1 MTEQKTIDV
10 ATSIGTT
17 VKVLT
22 ADSLSELKMLGEKIY
37 LFVKQK
43 KADKFKSYGEF
54 KLRSLLELNLFE
66 NQVSYL
72 YVEDKSEEQI
82 IEDLEKDSVV
92 NQKTAMNVDFKVDW
106 VINDLLDLRDKG
118 ADIVK
123 IIWTLPQP
131 EWAECVISRESTR
144 LTDGDYIYYLGVRN

>member
-1 MTEQKTIDV
+1 MTEQKTIEV
-10 ATSIGTT
+10 ATNIGTT

-22 ADSLSELKMLGEKIY
+22 ADSLTELKELGEKIFI
-37 LFVKQK
+37 FVKK
-43 KADKFKSYGEF
+43 KKTDNFKSYGEF
-54 KLRSLLELNLFE
+54 KLRSLLELNVFE

-72 YVEDKSEEQI
+72 YVEDKSEEQL

-92 NQKTAMNVDFKVDW
+92 KQKTAMNSDFKIDW
-106 VINDLLDLRDKG
+106 VINDLMELRDKG

-144 LTDGDYIYYLGVRN
+144 LCDGEYIYHLGVRS